1 MRNPNT
7 TYIILSAERSN
18 LSTLDN
24 IQRSAELEGVLED
37 HRFTFK
43 RAIGRYRGTQETSYI
58 VPVHTRGDIHQLKL
72 IATVFQQEAI
82 LEIAQGHGWLLY
94 TNGDEEYVGS
104 IIDASGREESYT
116 QVGSKLFTFKK
127 GA

>member
-1 MRNPNT
+1 VKHHL
-7 TYIILSAERSN
+7 TYIILSAEKSE

-37 HRFTFK
+37 HAFTFK
-43 RAIGRYRGTQETSYI
+43 RAIGRYRGSQETSYI
-58 VPVHTRGDIHQLKL
+58 VPVQTKTDIHQLKL
-72 IATVFQQEAI
+72 IATVFKQESI
-82 LEIAQGHGWLLY
+82 LEVSQGHGWLLF
-94 TNGDEEYVGS
+94 TEGGEEYIGS
-104 IIDASGREESYT
+104 VVNASGREDSYT